1 MGLNYIGCFTDNS
14 QRDMKLIDGDTSPD
28 ECFKQARSRGYE
40 FVSMQYGKQ
49 CFGSNEVG
57 KYGDRPDKECNM
69 ECNKETGMHC
79 GGSWRNSVW
88 FTGGVS
94 F

>member
-1 MGLNYIGCFTDNS
+1 
-14 QRDMKLIDGDTSPD
+14 
-28 ECFKQARSRGYE
+28 
-40 FVSMQYGKQ
+40 MQYGKE

-69 ECNKETGMHC
+69 ECNKEPGMKC

-88 FTGGVS
+88 FTGGLSYEQHSGHCVTS
-94 F
+94 DNKDLQ